1 MFFGISRQAVTLAGR
16 GKEVYLV
23 GLGDRRKLCMVS
35 YLSYLWDLEE
45 QKGGVDTLKSSFWM
59 ACHKGRTQSHNTD
72 ILIFFDSYSVL

>member
-23 GLGDRRKLCMVS
+23 GLVGRRKLCMVS

-45 QKGGVDTLKSSFWM
+45 QKGG
-59 ACHKGRTQSHNTD
+59 GRYFKII
-72 ILIFFDSYSVL
+72 ILDGMSQREDSVT